1 MKPSPAAPIEA
12 VLHALGSGQRVVVI
26 EDDSDAATGCILVAA
41 DQVSE
46 ADVNFMATQARGL
59 VCMAIT
65 EDRRQSLKLPWMANG
80 KREREA
86 YTVSIEAFEGV
97 TTGIS
102 AADRAVTMRMASA
115 RHCRPED
122 LVQPGHVFPVVAQP
136 DGVLRRAGFAEA
148 CSDLPRLAGREAAG
162 AYAMLL
168 DDAGELLR
176 GPNLLAFAH
185 QRGLRVATISS
196 LIHHRLLAESALR
209 RTHSSELVT
218 PHGRFALHAYYDAP
232 LDAMH
237 LALVMGEID
246 PGEPVLTRVQS
257 VEVLRDVI
265 LAGGNT
271 ADASTGSPAPNW
283 NLSRS
288 LARIG
293 AEGCGVVVLLA
304 ERETPAHVLAQ
315 LTRLE
320 TAAPPTPP
328 AFAQRALGVGAQI
341 LRDVGARKLRLLSTP
356 VAYRNIAGF
365 DLEVAEF
372 LPPDGTRQPA
382 TPTE

>member
-148 CSDLPRLAGREAAG
+148 
-162 AYAMLL
+162 
-168 DDAGELLR
+168 
-176 GPNLLAFAH
+176 
-185 QRGLRVATISS
+185 
-196 LIHHRLLAESALR
+196 
-209 RTHSSELVT
+209 
-218 PHGRFALHAYYDAP
+218 
-232 LDAMH
+232 
-237 LALVMGEID
+237 
-246 PGEPVLTRVQS
+246 
-257 VEVLRDVI
+257 
-265 LAGGNT
+265 
-271 ADASTGSPAPNW
+271 
-283 NLSRS
+283 
-288 LARIG
+288 
-293 AEGCGVVVLLA
+293 
-304 ERETPAHVLAQ
+304 
-315 LTRLE
+315 
-320 TAAPPTPP
+320 
-328 AFAQRALGVGAQI
+328 
-341 LRDVGARKLRLLSTP
+341 
-356 VAYRNIAGF
+356 
-365 DLEVAEF
+365 
-372 LPPDGTRQPA
+372 
-382 TPTE
+382 